1 MSDKK
6 PTPQIALQ
14 SGKVCPVCKTRT
26 YSRGG
31 IHPQCAVL
39 QADAPRTEKI
49 KAERK
54 LEADLAKPT
63 A

>member
-1 MSDKK
+1 MSEKK
-6 PTPQIALQ
+6 PTPQVVLQ

-39 QADAPRTEKI
+39 LADTPRTEKI

-54 LEADLAKPT
+54 LEAEMPKAPV
-63 A
+63 

>member
-1 MSDKK
+1 MSEKK
-6 PTPQIALQ
+6 PTPQISQQ
-14 SGKVCPVCKTRT
+14 SGKVCPVCNKRT

-39 QADAPRTEKI
+39 RADAPRTEKI

-54 LEADLAKPT
+54 LEADLAKSN
-63 A
+63 

>member
-1 MSDKK
+1 MSEKK
-6 PTPQIALQ
+6 TTPLTSPV
-14 SGKVCPVCKTRT
+14 SGNICPVCNKRS

-39 QADAPRTEKI
+39 RADAPRTEKI

-54 LEADLAKPT
+54 HEADLAK
-63 A
+63 ASA

>member
-6 PTPQIALQ
+6 PTPQIPIE

-54 LEADLAKPT
+54 LEADAPKAP